1 MKKLALFALAVTLML
16 MGCKKDP
23 ITPDEPTGS
32 PFGRA
37 LRSLDIV
44 SRVDTIIPEENP
56 NGFTE
61 LYQVFF
67 NQPVDHNNP
76 AAGTFEQKAYV
87 FYVGSERPT
96 VLYTCG
102 YTLYERYKKYAT
114 YSNALIVDMLDN
126 FIPNTTCPILFVYA
140 KDDPWT
146 GARPDLINEQYSRMV
161 INPIGVHNHDLNNVE
176 HFTPE
181 MKQDIM
187 DFIARYV
194 PYGDDPVVAK
204 RSPYSH
210 YVEMDDKFMIRK

>member
-16 MGCKKDP
+16 IGCKKDP
-23 ITPDEPTGS
+23 ITPDEPAGS
-32 PFGRA
+32 TFGRA

-96 VLYTCG
+96 VLYICS
-102 YTLYERYKKYAT
+102 YTLYEWFKKNPFVDLAYNM
-114 YSNALIVDMLDN
+114 NANLVM
-126 FIPNTTCPILFVYA
+126 
-140 KDDPWT
+140 
-146 GARPDLINEQYSRMV
+146 
-161 INPIGVHNHDLNNVE
+161 VE
-176 HFTPE
+176 H
-181 MKQDIM
+181 
-187 DFIARYV
+187 RYFGESKPANPTDWTYLV
-194 PYGDDPVVAK
+194 HD
-204 RSPYSH
+204 S
-210 YVEMDDKFMIRK
+210 